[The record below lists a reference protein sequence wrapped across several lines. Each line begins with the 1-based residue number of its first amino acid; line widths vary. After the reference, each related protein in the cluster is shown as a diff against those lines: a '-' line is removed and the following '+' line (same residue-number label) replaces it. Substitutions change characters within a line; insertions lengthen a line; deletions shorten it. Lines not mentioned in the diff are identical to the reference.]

1 MYVYSKSVFDTQHI
15 ELNTYLK
22 KSPSDKING
31 TKDALFFLS
40 RAPTHL
46 SFLLNCDFYMS
57 LNIRFGSLKLCVGFS
72 TFNSV
77 PSLSKF
83 IFLFNKM
90 HEFFDFK
97 TS

>member
-1 MYVYSKSVFDTQHI
+1 MYVYSKSVFNTQHI
-15 ELNTYLK
+15 EINTYLK
-22 KSPSDKING
+22 KFPSDKINV
-31 TKDALFFLS
+31 TKNALIFFRELQLIS
-40 RAPTHL
+40 V
-46 SFLLNCDFYMS
+46 FLLNCDFYMS

-77 PSLSKF
+77 PFLSKF